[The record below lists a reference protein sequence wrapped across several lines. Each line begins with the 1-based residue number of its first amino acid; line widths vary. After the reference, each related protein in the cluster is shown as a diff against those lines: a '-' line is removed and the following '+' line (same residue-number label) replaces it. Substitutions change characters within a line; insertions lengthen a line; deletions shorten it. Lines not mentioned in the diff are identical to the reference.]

1 MTRIAHSVTAR
12 LLAAALLLVSS
23 SCDSESGGGTH
34 VVLISE
40 MRMVLGTDD
49 DGSLRGMNLDDRV
62 DEVGSPDT
70 CNKVDGVAP
79 DGTPGIDNQF
89 SILGGL
95 VVSQLGGNAD
105 ALIQSS
111 INDGRLL
118 ILLELLNV
126 DNLENDNDVTV
137 RIHVGSGPVDVGTNG
152 RPEPGQSFDISEMSA
167 PIEVRDVRIVDGRI
181 DIHPFDINV
190 NVDILQAMF
199 FLTLLESRIQVDLR
213 EDGSGTGVLG
223 AGVDSAMILDIIA
236 NDEVLMPTLG
246 AVRAVLRGLGD
257 LQPNDIGGC
266 DRVSVGIEIDV
277 VPAFI
282 LR

>member
-1 MTRIAHSVTAR
+1 MIRIAHSITVR
-12 LLAAALLLVSS
+12 LLAAALLLVSI
-23 SCDSESGGGTH
+23 SCGEESGGETH
-34 VVLISE
+34 VILISE
-40 MRMVLGTDD
+40 MRMILGEEE
-49 DGSLRGMNLDDRV
+49 DGSLRGMDLDDRV
-62 DEVGSPDT
+62 DDVASPET

-118 ILLELLNV
+118 ILLELLGV
-126 DNLENDNDVTV
+126 DSLENDGNVTV
-137 RIHVGSGPVDVGTNG
+137 LVHVGSGPVNVGTNG

-167 PIEVRDVRIVDGRI
+167 PIEVRNARIVDGRI

-199 FLTLLESRIQVDLR
+199 YLTLLESRIQLDLR
-213 EDGSGTGVLG
+213 EDGSGSGMLG
-223 AGVDSAMILDIIA
+223 AGVDSDMVVDIIA
-236 NDEVLMPTLG
+236 NDEVLMPVLIP
-246 AVRAVLRGLGD
+246 ARAVLRGLGD
-257 LQPNDIGGC
+257 MVPNEDGGC